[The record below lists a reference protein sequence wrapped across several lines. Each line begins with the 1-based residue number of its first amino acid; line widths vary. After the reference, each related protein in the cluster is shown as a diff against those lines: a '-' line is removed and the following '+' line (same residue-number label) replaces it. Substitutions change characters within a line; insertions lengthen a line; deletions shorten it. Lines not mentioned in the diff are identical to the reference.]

1 MAVVAR
7 EGSHLIKKHR
17 EQKERKK
24 AMHKDWELAGSKMG
38 QVLGVKSKDDEEER
52 EDDETNFKVFDRHPE
67 FFLLYCRRTRNSKST
82 WTSKKK
88 QGRVTSQGQKPSSS
102 SASTFPFMLHVL
114 ICARRGLICSALLII
129 RSMRALEHARM
140 LFITGAV
147 KNYPKQS

>member
-52 EDDETNFKVFDRHPE
+52 EDDETNFKVFLLTLPLFNCIIGE
-67 FFLLYCRRTRNSKST
+67 FAIQSPLGQAKSRR
-82 WTSKKK
+82 
-88 QGRVTSQGQKPSSS
+88 V
-102 SASTFPFMLHVL
+102 
-114 ICARRGLICSALLII
+114 
-129 RSMRALEHARM
+129 E
-140 LFITGAV
+140 
-147 KNYPKQS
+147 

>member
-52 EDDETNFKVFDRHPE
+52 EDDETNFKVF
-67 FFLLYCRRTRNSKST
+67 LLTLPLLNCIIGELAIQSPLGQAKRR
-82 WTSKKK
+82 
-88 QGRVTSQGQKPSSS
+88 RV
-102 SASTFPFMLHVL
+102 
-114 ICARRGLICSALLII
+114 
-129 RSMRALEHARM
+129 E
-140 LFITGAV
+140 
-147 KNYPKQS
+147 